1 MSVDPSL
8 IAALSSLITAIGGT
22 VGGILVTR
30 SKVRI
35 DDVTIVQRELDE
47 AKADLERERQAR
59 SADLDRARAQHKTE
73 IDELRARH
81 DADILRLEG
90 RVATLQG
97 QLDDRD
103 RQITRLDRWVL
114 AARTYIARLTRSVI
128 DLGGTPP
135 TRPTELD

>member
-1 MSVDPSL
+1 VSVDPSL

-35 DDVTIVQRELDE
+35 DDVAVLQRELDE
-47 AKADLERERQAR
+47 AKADLEREKQAR
-59 SADLDRARAQHKTE
+59 AADLERARTQHKTE

-81 DADILRLEG
+81 DVDIRWHEG
-90 RVATLQG
+90 RVATLQE
-97 QLDDRD
+97 QLDARD

-114 AARTYIARLTRSVI
+114 AGRAYIAQLTRSVF

-135 TRPTELD
+135 ARPDDLD